1 MAADDL
7 VTQGA
12 RTSAAVALI
21 KVSWNILA
29 WAPEGLLLARARN
42 KYAECERYG
51 SLIYLQGLTE
61 KYKYKSYDLHIIST
75 RESISRQKS

>member
-1 MAADDL
+1 MEDSTVYQACIVNAVAADDL

-12 RTSAAVALI
+12 RVSSPAALI
-21 KVSWNILA
+21 KFSWNILA

-51 SLIYLQGLTE
+51 GLIYL
-61 KYKYKSYDLHIIST
+61 
-75 RESISRQKS
+75 